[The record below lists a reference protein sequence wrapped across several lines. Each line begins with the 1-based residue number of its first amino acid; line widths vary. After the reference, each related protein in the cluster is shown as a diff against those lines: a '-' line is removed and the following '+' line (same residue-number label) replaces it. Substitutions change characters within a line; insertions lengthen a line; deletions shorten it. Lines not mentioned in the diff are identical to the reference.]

1 MSRRQIRLAAP
12 LAILV
17 ALACIPVGSPAHGA
31 VKLCAGVIEGD
42 GREAAAEPEAR
53 KAALESWQAKVGPD
67 FTWQL
72 ATNKAITCLK
82 TPTGKFLC
90 KAAGHPCSLR
100 QVPPEGPLKRLMPG
114 APGQGI

>member
-1 MSRRQIRLAAP
+1 MARARVAA
-12 LAILV
+12 
-17 ALACIPVGSPAHGA
+17 GA
-31 VKLCAGVIEGD
+31 VILLAVAFGCAAGSASAAVLVCGRAVEGD
-42 GREAAAEPEAR
+42 GRENAVELEAK

-67 FTWQL
+67 FTWRL

-82 TPTGKFLC
+82 APSGRFLC

-114 APGQGI
+114 APGTGI